1 MREVPVLKRIK
12 EPGIGPPQK
21 KKIKSSKAAMR
32 NFLSGPSQSFQDE
45 QLPKFKVETL
55 FRGVKIQDMVRK
67 NSKLK
72 LGAFIFHFNR
82 IMDSFALT
90 DTQTRTYTHAHTHT
104 HFHTNTRTLTQPFY
118 SLSLSFSPLLSLLLS
133 CCQRYAAC
141 FLCKICVVFI

>member
-32 NFLSGPSQSFQDE
+32 NFFIRPVTKFQDE
-45 QLPKFKVETL
+45 QLLKFKVGTL
-55 FRGVKIQDMVRK
+55 FRGVKIQDMLRK

-72 LGAFIFHFNR
+72 LGAFIFHCHFNR

-104 HFHTNTRTLTQPFY
+104 HFHTNTQPFY